1 MTAECRIA
9 ALESAIPA
17 GDACP
22 ISPFGVGMTTASRGL
37 HFWQYRVS
45 RPQCKEVLTLDDMQ
59 TEVLEGPDIHQQQD
73 DAVVAVDNS
82 TAEYRHVGRFAQAA
96 ACYQAQVTIDLR

>member
-1 MTAECRIA
+1 
-9 ALESAIPA
+9 
-17 GDACP
+17 
-22 ISPFGVGMTTASRGL
+22 
-37 HFWQYRVS
+37 
-45 RPQCKEVLTLDDMQ
+45 LTLDDMQ

>member
-1 MTAECRIA
+1 MMLLSVPRLQSFEAKDAAEAKTHPRRRFMTAECRIA

-37 HFWQYRVS
+37 HF
-45 RPQCKEVLTLDDMQ
+45 
-59 TEVLEGPDIHQQQD
+59 
-73 DAVVAVDNS
+73 
-82 TAEYRHVGRFAQAA
+82 
-96 ACYQAQVTIDLR
+96 